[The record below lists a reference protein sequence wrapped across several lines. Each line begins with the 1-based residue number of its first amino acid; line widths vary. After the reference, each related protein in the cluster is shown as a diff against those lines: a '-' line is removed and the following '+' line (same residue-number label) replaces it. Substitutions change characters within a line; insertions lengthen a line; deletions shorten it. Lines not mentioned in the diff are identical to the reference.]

1 MAKRPPTSWQATRE
15 DLLPYVRRLVVT
27 IIILGF
33 ALLLWELKDV
43 VLLAFAA
50 VLVAVALLSVTGLV
64 ERATRL
70 PHRVALTVGGAILFL
85 GIGGIAWASWP
96 AFQEQLANLVTQL
109 TQSLDEMQTVFG
121 ITLPSNAQEIA
132 QALSAFVD
140 RIWSGVLSI
149 AGALVTIV
157 TTLILVVFA
166 GIYLAVDPRTYR
178 SGLTLLFPRN
188 WHPAVEKALDETG
201 RGLTL
206 WLRAQLMTMLV
217 VGTLVGLGTW
227 AIGLP
232 SPLAL
237 GLIAG
242 LTEFVPIIGPFAGAV
257 PAVLVAFG
265 IDGATLAW
273 TVVLYVLV
281 QQAEA
286 NLITPLLQRRIVSI
300 PPVVL
305 LFSFVAL
312 GVIFGATGILVAA
325 PLTIAL
331 YILVRE
337 FYVGQLL
344 SEQDELGRSVLDD
357 PGEPDEAGPP
367 VPPPRRRAG
376 PDGQRSAGLVGDAG
390 RGLAPG
396 TAEIGREAESPHP
409 DPPHKG
415 PQGEGERGPRPVP
428 SFTRSSAGP
437 NTG

>member
-1 MAKRPPTSWQATRE
+1 MVRRPPPSWQATRE
-15 DLLPYVRRLVVT
+15 DLLPYVRRLIVT
-27 IIILGF
+27 IIIIAL
-33 ALLLWELKDV
+33 ALLLWELKHV
-43 VLLAFAA
+43 LLLAFAA
-50 VLVAVALLSVTGLV
+50 VLVAVALLSVTRGV

-70 PHRVALTVGGAILFL
+70 PHRISLTLSGTILFL
-85 GIGGIAWASWP
+85 AIGGIGWATWP
-96 AFQEQLANLVTQL
+96 AVQEQLTGLITRL
-109 TQSLDEMQTVFG
+109 TESLDELETVFG
-121 ITLPSNAQEIA
+121 ITLPSSAQDIA

-140 RIWSGVLSI
+140 RIWSGVLTI
-149 AGALVTIV
+149 AGALVTVV
-157 TTLILVVFA
+157 TTLVLVIFA
-166 GIYLAVDPRTYR
+166 GIFIAVDPGTYR
-178 SGLTLLFPRN
+178 SGLTLLFPRS
-188 WHPAVEKALDETG
+188 WHAAVEKALDETG

-206 WLRAQLMTMLV
+206 WLRAQLLTMLV
-217 VGTLVGLGTW
+217 VGTLVGFGTW

-265 IDGATLAW
+265 IDGSTLAW
-273 TVVLYVLV
+273 TVVLYILV

-312 GVIFGATGILVAA
+312 GVTFGATGILVAA

-344 SEQDELGRSVLDD
+344 AEQDELGHSAFNAPAEAL
-357 PGEPDEAGPP
+357 PEEPPP
-367 VPPPRRRAG
+367 PEPPPRRR
-376 PDGQRSAGLVGDAG
+376 R
-390 RGLAPG
+390 AP
-396 TAEIGREAESPHP
+396 RR
-409 DPPHKG
+409 K
-415 PQGEGERGPRPVP
+415 V
-428 SFTRSSAGP
+428 
-437 NTG
+437 

>member
-367 VPPPRRRAG
+367 VPPPRRR
-376 PDGQRSAGLVGDAG
+376 
-390 RGLAPG
+390 
-396 TAEIGREAESPHP
+396 T
-409 DPPHKG
+409 PP
-415 PQGEGERGPRPVP
+415 RGP
-428 SFTRSSAGP
+428 
-437 NTG
+437 